1 MRLTIR
7 AYNIGFGDCILISW
21 DEADRAHHA
30 WVDFGTHHNDDESSY
45 QPAYDDILARTGGQL
60 DLLLIS
66 HRHLDHLGGFYTLRS
81 RIRNDFQVD
90 RVWHAHV
97 TPQVDAQFK
106 IASDALTQLMPREL
120 RSGSGVISRIYQNNL
135 AFGTKDRM
143 AAIEGIFPAGSVFQV
158 HRQLDLLASGARP
171 PGMTRMQ
178 VDVLAPEQDSAK
190 YLVPI
195 DVSFAARKALD
206 DHFDRW
212 DSARA
217 AEMSSDAT
225 VEAEIGVGGPGA
237 SSAGAG
243 ASGSGAG
250 VPGSEVAPDF
260 LKLADF
266 ARLRRQ
272 LRSGGLDLLS
282 AVNKSR
288 NNTSIVS
295 RWRWEGVTL
304 LLTGDAELES
314 WKLIRDSGADLS
326 STVLKIG
333 HHGSI
338 DASPTWSFDRVFP
351 TKRGSNGILL
361 STNPL
366 IFPTGNEVP
375 KAEVVAGWTSRLRWP
390 SRFRRTDAVPRG
402 SAVEFVFD
410 R

>member
-1 MRLTIR
+1 MRLTVR
-7 AYNIGFGDCILISW
+7 AYNVGFGDCILISW
-21 DEADRAHHA
+21 DEDDRTHHA
-30 WVDFGTHHNDDESSY
+30 WVDFGTHHNDDDSAY
-45 QPAYDDILARTGGQL
+45 QTVYDDVLARTAGHL

-66 HRHLDHLGGFYTLRS
+66 HRHLDHLEGFYTLRS
-81 RIRNDFQVD
+81 RLQNDLQVD

-106 IASDALTQLMPREL
+106 LASDALTRLMPREL
-120 RSGSGVISRIYQNNL
+120 QSGSGVISRIYRNNL
-135 AFGTKDRM
+135 AFSTKDRM
-143 AAIEGIFPAGSVFQV
+143 NAIEDIFPAGSVFRV
-158 HRQLDLLASGARP
+158 HRQLDLTASGARP

-178 VDVLAPEQDSAK
+178 IDVLAPEQDSTK

-195 DVSFAARKALD
+195 DVSLAARKALD

-212 DSARA
+212 ESSRA
-217 AEMSSDAT
+217 SELPEDAT
-225 VEAEIGVGGPGA
+225 AESEAGT
-237 SSAGAG
+237 AGADVE
-243 ASGSGAG
+243 
-250 VPGSEVAPDF
+250 VPPDF
-260 LKLADF
+260 LRLADF

-272 LRSGGLDLLS
+272 LRSGGLDLLA

-314 WKLIRDSGADLS
+314 WKLIRDNGADVS
-326 STVLKIG
+326 STVLKVG

-351 TKRGSNGILL
+351 TKRGSNGVLL
-361 STNPL
+361 STNPA

-375 KAEVVAGWTSRLRWP
+375 KAEVVAGWTGRLRWP

-402 SAVEFVFD
+402 SAVEFTFD